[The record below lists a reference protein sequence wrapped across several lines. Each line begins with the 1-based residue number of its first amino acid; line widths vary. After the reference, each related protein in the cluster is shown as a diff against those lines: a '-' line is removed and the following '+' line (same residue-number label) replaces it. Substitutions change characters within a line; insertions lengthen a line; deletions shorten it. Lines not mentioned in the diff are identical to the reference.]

1 MECSS
6 FHDEL
11 SHSNYNN
18 ASSKII
24 IFSMALSKHNLIPNF
39 KALFL
44 ALELHNTGMI
54 SYARR

>member
-1 MECSS
+1 MQYGK
-6 FHDEL
+6 L
-11 SHSNYNN
+11 SDSNYDN

-44 ALELHNTGMI
+44 GLELQNNEMI
-54 SYARR
+54 